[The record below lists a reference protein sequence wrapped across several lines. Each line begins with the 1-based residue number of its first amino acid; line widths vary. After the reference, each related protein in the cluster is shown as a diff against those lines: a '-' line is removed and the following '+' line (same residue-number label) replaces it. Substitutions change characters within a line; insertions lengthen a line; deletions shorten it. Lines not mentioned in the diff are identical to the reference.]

1 MLERIQSDC
10 WDKIINDTEQFSFGN
25 FIENPLL
32 EDNAEI
38 VPKLGISESDLL
50 SVDEWIGVEDIVA
63 TIAGDGRVKT
73 KIYY

>member
-1 MLERIQSDC
+1 VGKGWIGIKLM
-10 WDKIINDTEQFSFGN
+10 
-25 FIENPLL
+25 
-32 EDNAEI
+32 
-38 VPKLGISESDLL
+38 KLGISESDLL